1 MPEYEIKA
9 QTVEALL
16 ETTRELLRAEDAR
29 SESFVARGGAVGGF
43 AGIIA
48 SLAGG
53 LGAQA
58 ISEDLGKL
66 RWVADLSLAFGL
78 AGLSRAFASRSSGF
92 SGLEPSTR
100 SRPLKSRAIRRT
112 RTSVRS
118 GRWSRAR
125 PFEAWSCRSVNFG
138 LETTLG
144 HGGCSGRT
152 WPSWLGLCSWWRV
165 PLH

>member
-78 AGLSRAFASRSSGF
+78 AALITC
-92 SGLEPSTR
+92 LCI
-100 SRPLKSRAIRRT
+100 AIVGVLWPRT
-112 RTSVRS
+112 FDTIATAEIARYPTYAYISQEREMVQWMGRS
-118 GRWSRAR
+118 GQHRA
-125 PFEAWSCRSVNFG
+125 N
-138 LETTLG
+138 
-144 HGGCSGRT
+144 
-152 WPSWLGLCSWWRV
+152 RV
-165 PLH
+165 VAP